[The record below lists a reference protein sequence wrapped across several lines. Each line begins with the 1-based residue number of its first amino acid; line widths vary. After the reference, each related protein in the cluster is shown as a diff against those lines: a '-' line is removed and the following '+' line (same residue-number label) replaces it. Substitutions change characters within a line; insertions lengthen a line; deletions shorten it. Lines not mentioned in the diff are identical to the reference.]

1 MKYVS
6 TRNNQKEFN
15 FKEVFIK
22 GLADDGGLFVPKS
35 LKKFTEE
42 EINNLSNLNY
52 RELAIKIMFPFCSDF
67 IDENELKN
75 IIEKSYSKF
84 RENDVVKITD
94 IGNHKLLELFHGPTL
109 AFKDIAMQFI
119 GNLYDFYI
127 KNNNQNIN
135 IILIMIFK
143 DI

>member
-6 TRNNQKEFN
+6 TRDNKKEFS

-35 LKKFTEE
+35 LKKFSEE
-42 EINNLSNLNY
+42 EINNFSNLNFK
-52 RELAIKIMFPFCSDF
+52 ELAVKIILPFCSDF
-67 IDENELKN
+67 INENELKK

-84 RENDVVKITD
+84 RENDVLKITD

-109 AFKDIAMQFI
+109 AF
-119 GNLYDFYI
+119 
-127 KNNNQNIN
+127 
-135 IILIMIFK
+135 
-143 DI
+143 

>member
-67 IDENELKN
+67 IDEIELKN
-75 IIEKSYSKF
+75 IIEKFNTIDICIVLKSDSLKKRYVNFHKKKETNSKIIF
-84 RENDVVKITD
+84 LKKEKKTS
-94 IGNHKLLELFHGPTL
+94 
-109 AFKDIAMQFI
+109 
-119 GNLYDFYI
+119 
-127 KNNNQNIN
+127 KN
-135 IILIMIFK
+135 K
-143 DI
+143 

>member
-22 GLADDGGLFVPKS
+22 GLAEDGGLFVPKS
-35 LKKFTEE
+35 IKKFTEE
-42 EINNLSNLNY
+42 EMNNLSNLSY
-52 RELAIKIMFPFCSDF
+52 RELAIKIIFPFCSDF

-75 IIEKSYSKF
+75 IVEKSYSKF
-84 RENDVVKITD
+84 REDDVVKIID

-119 GNLYDFYI
+119 GNLYDFYL

-135 IILIMIFK
+135 MLIIVF
-143 DI
+143 